1 MLRFLITYLRILYE
15 AKEQPAYPITVL
27 FKTSLSV
34 KRLPEDWCSANV
46 VKEPLNY
53 RPISL
58 TCIICKMLESVVRD
72 HIMAHF
78 VDNQLFSTQQ
88 FGFLKGRN
96 TVLQLLKMLDLWT
109 ESLEEGG
116 QIDVIY
122 TDFEKAFDKVPYN
135 RLLYKLKSY
144 KINSD
149 IIEWIQAFLTNRKQR
164 VQLNSVFSPWCSVIS
179 GIPQGSILGPLLFVI
194 FINDLPDTCNEI
206 NNIGLFLY
214 ADDAKLFFIT
224 SETYMIT
231 QSCRI

>member
-1 MLRFLITYLRILYE
+1 MYWKSFSRVFTSEDDINNICLDASDRIINEMENIKFDMSEVLLRLSKLNVNKSAGPDDIFPRILYE
-15 AKEQPAYPITVL
+15 AKEQLAYPITIL

-46 VKEPLNY
+46 VPVFKKGDKKEALNY

-58 TCIICKMLESVVRD
+58 TCIICKMSESIVRD

-122 TDFEKAFDKVPYN
+122 TDFEKAFDKVPHN

-144 KINSD
+144 KINS
-149 IIEWIQAFLTNRKQR
+149 LSLPTG
-164 VQLNSVFSPWCSVIS
+164 NSV
-179 GIPQGSILGPLLFVI
+179 L
-194 FINDLPDTCNEI
+194 T
-206 NNIGLFLY
+206 
-214 ADDAKLFFIT
+214 
-224 SETYMIT
+224 
-231 QSCRI
+231 

>member
-1 MLRFLITYLRILYE
+1 
-15 AKEQPAYPITVL
+15 
-27 FKTSLSV
+27 
-34 KRLPEDWCSANV
+34 
-46 VKEPLNY
+46 
-53 RPISL
+53 
-58 TCIICKMLESVVRD
+58 MLESVVRD

-149 IIEWIQAFLTNRKQR
+149 IIEWILMLRSSK
-164 VQLNSVFSPWCSVIS
+164 SKSKS
-179 GIPQGSILGPLLFVI
+179 LF
-194 FINDLPDTCNEI
+194 
-206 NNIGLFLY
+206 
-214 ADDAKLFFIT
+214 
-224 SETYMIT
+224 
-231 QSCRI
+231 